1 MATSPVETVGTSYQ
15 LTRRDGLKLS
25 AEREAY
31 CFEATASDPSPT
43 SVDLDQRELCRGN
56 LFCAQYPQISP
67 GGQPAVASFLAALD
81 GGDITHQIAL
91 VRIHRQL
98 RMLESGPG

>member
-31 CFEATASDPSPT
+31 CFGATASDPSPA
-43 SVDLDQRELCRGN
+43 SVDLDQQELCRGN
-56 LFCAQYPQISP
+56 LFCAQYPQISLA
-67 GGQPAVASFLAALD
+67 GNRLSLHSGLRSTVATS
-81 GGDITHQIAL
+81 
-91 VRIHRQL
+91 RIKSL
-98 RMLESGPG
+98 